1 MSQHAQQHSGI
12 SDSTSM
18 FTTPEST
25 TPTRWVGWIWF
36 GASMMILLGLFS
48 LIEGFVALFNDKY
61 YVVTRQGLLV
71 FDMTGWGWVHVI
83 VGGLAVVAGGFLFTG
98 MLWARIIA
106 VILAGVNAIAQLVFL
121 SAYPVWGTIVIALDV
136 LVIYAIIVHGREA
149 KVSE

>member
-1 MSQHAQQHSGI
+1 
-12 SDSTSM
+12 M